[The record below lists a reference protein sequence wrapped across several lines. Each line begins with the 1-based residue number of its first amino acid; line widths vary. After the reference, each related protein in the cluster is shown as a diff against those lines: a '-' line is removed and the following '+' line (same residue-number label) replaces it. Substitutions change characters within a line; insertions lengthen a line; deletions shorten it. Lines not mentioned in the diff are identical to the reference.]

1 MADINHVDQATSIG
15 RAVWSAEKL
24 AALDGSE
31 TAEMTE
37 HALETEGHLV
47 VKVQVPNPIGK
58 YFRRPGLDRGWSSF
72 SLSAF
77 CSLSPEEQ
85 KAAEG
90 LEENGGVGVAF

>member
-1 MADINHVDQATSIG
+1 MIG

-31 TAEMTE
+31 TAEATE
-37 HALETEGHLV
+37 VALEIDGYLV
-47 VKVQVPNPIGK
+47 VQVQVPNPVEK
-58 YFRRPGLDRGWSSF
+58 NVKRPGLDRGWSSF

-85 KAAEG
+85 KAAAG
-90 LEENGGVGVAF
+90 LEENGGIGVAF